1 MEAVTSVY
9 LWALI
14 KHGYNWLSNLRRA
27 KGSRKQ
33 QSVQAL
39 RNVILA
45 ARETAVYIRQLNET
59 GQRDHIVERRLAVLW
74 TDLGFTLSDLGLSKL
89 AKRCQIKG
97 KDWADPSHYD
107 QAFLERADVKL
118 DRMERLANELL
129 YELGRNRH

>member
-1 MEAVTSVY
+1 MEAVTSVS
-9 LWALI
+9 LWELI

-27 KGSRKQ
+27 KVSRKK

-59 GQRDHIVERRLAVLW
+59 GHRDHGVESRLTVLW
-74 TDLGFTLSDLGLSKL
+74 TKLGFTLADLGLGKL

-97 KDWADPSHYD
+97 KEWADPTHYD
-107 QAFLERADVKL
+107 REFLDRADVKL
-118 DRMERLANELL
+118 ERMERLANELL
-129 YELGRNRH
+129 FELDRN